1 MHILMCKAKIW
12 YQRDQ
17 GHKVSK
23 NYEMVVEETNMDE
36 LKLKMGNGVIILID
50 L

>member
-1 MHILMCKAKIW
+1 MCKAKIW

-36 LKLKMGNGVIILID
+36 LKLKNLIIIHPRKV
-50 L
+50 